1 MTLQKASEPS
11 SPSSSASPG
20 AAGPVIESA
29 GMPKVTIGMPVYN
42 GERFIREAIEA
53 LLNQTFRDFILVIS
67 DNASTDATSEICIE
81 YAKLDARIRYL
92 RQPENRGAAFNFRFV
107 FDHARTEYFM
117 WAACDDLRSGD
128 FLESNLEFLETHP
141 DFVASTSPVR
151 FAGGEFD
158 EIRMGDQ
165 SLTGNPFDNMISFFE
180 TWHANGRF
188 YSLFRK
194 SAVSGWKHLGENF
207 LGSDWALIIHLIRLG
222 KFNRSGRGWVTLGTE
237 GASSSRGIFAS
248 SRRTFLDWPLPFNR
262 LSTYVWSNLAG
273 ASCSQKFEI
282 GKRLIRLNRWAF
294 IEQFRTSRIR
304 Q

>member
-11 SPSSSASPG
+11 RPPSNALSSAVG
-20 AAGPVIESA
+20 LVIDSA

-42 GERFIREAIEA
+42 GERLIRKAIEA

-67 DNASTDATSEICIE
+67 DNASTDSTGEICVE
-81 YAKLDARIRYL
+81 YAKLDARIRYV
-92 RQPENRGAAFNFRFV
+92 RQPENRGAALNFGFV

-117 WAACDDLRSGD
+117 WAACDDLRSED
-128 FLESNLEFLETHP
+128 FLEINLEFLETHP

-158 EIRMGDQ
+158 EIKMGDQ
-165 SLTGNPFDNMISFFE
+165 SLTGNRFENMIAFFE

-188 YSLFRK
+188 YSLFRRN
-194 SAVSGWKHLGENF
+194 AVSGWKHLGENF
-207 LGSDWALIIHLIRLG
+207 LGSDWALIIHLIGLG

-237 GASSSRGIFAS
+237 GASSRRGIFAS

-262 LSTYVWSNLAG
+262 LSTYVLSKLAG

-282 GKRLIRLNRWAF
+282 GRRLIRLNRWAF
-294 IEQFRTSRIR
+294 REQFRTSRIR
-304 Q
+304 